1 MMTEEEIRKLYPE
14 FDYWVHKDKGFI
26 CAGHGEYH
34 IMLWYEFLK
43 QRKEKN
49 EKIDAP
55 QHSSLGECQL
65 VGSSSRT

>member
-1 MMTEEEIRKLYPE
+1 MELSARKASKSSQSNCMITEEEIRKLYPE

-43 QRKEKN
+43 QRKEQN
-49 EKIDAP
+49 ERNKI
-55 QHSSLGECQL
+55 
-65 VGSSSRT
+65 